1 MLNVGSLSTEDIKT
15 LYDNLDS
22 FSLPERTQIL
32 AVVEELER
40 RNHAKKCELDLIE
53 FCKHIDPQYIVAA
66 HHRKLAHLLME
77 IAYGQKDRVAVSIPP
92 RHGKSH
98 LISTLFPAWFLGK
111 YPDKKVLMASHTG
124 DLAVDFGR
132 KVRNIVNS
140 QAYKDIFP
148 NVTLAQDSKSAG
160 RWSTNSGGE
169 YFSCGVGASIAGRG
183 ADLLLVDDPHSEQD
197 LLNGN
202 FDSLEKTYQWF
213 TTGARTRL
221 MSGGRV
227 AIVHCMVGDTRVM
240 LSDSTEKLLRDVRPG
255 DVVVSYNGQK
265 LVPAKVLNWANQ
277 GLDRI
282 FTIKTTSGRILRANW
297 KHPLLAQIDGELEWT
312 KVKDLRVG
320 SQLIAVSNHMGK
332 CLETCQDQRPR
343 LKTPSAVLRDAL
355 SGSTPSESA
364 HTTTTK
370 IDANSPPHLS
380 LQNGVSGE
388 GCVAQKKDVA
398 APQQLNTLQRIGG
411 YVTTTIAK
419 RSTPGV
425 ETGAAQKKTVM
436 HTLSTGMVSVWKS
449 TTNCLKNK
457 MANALSVYAPQDQTI
472 LQQIGKVN
480 LGLTTATVDKMSG
493 RYYAMH
499 ATSSSV
505 EATQKKHYCEPL
517 STYELTRDEIV
528 EITLDGYEDV
538 FDIQVE
544 GTENFIANG
553 VISHNTRWHQDDLIG
568 HLVKDGGSNE
578 DADQY
583 EVFEFP
589 AILDTDNGPKALWP
603 EKFDLDALKRTK
615 ASMPTY
621 QWNAQYMQTPT
632 AEEAAIIKREW
643 WQKWTKEDPPRCE
656 YVIMTLDAAAEAH
669 NRADF
674 TALATWGVFSDDRL
688 TNGASHLIL
697 LNCIN
702 VRVEFP
708 ELKDLTMQE
717 YKDWEPDAL
726 IVEKKS
732 AGTQLYQEL
741 RRMGI
746 PVQEFTP
753 SKSTGDKIA
762 RLNAVADILR
772 SGMVWY
778 PEGRR
783 WAEELIE
790 QCVAFP
796 YGSHDDM
803 VDVTSMALAR
813 FRQGGFI
820 TLPTDMPDEVQYFK
834 SGRRAAYY

>member
-66 HHRKLAHLLME
+66 HHRKLAYLLME

-227 AIVHCMVGDTRVM
+227 AIVHCMVGDTRV
-240 LSDSTEKLLRDVRPG
+240 LLADNTEKLLRDVRPG
-255 DVVVSYNGQK
+255 DVVASYNGSE

-297 KHPLLAQIDGELEWT
+297 KHPLLAQIDGELKWT
-312 KVKDLRVG
+312 KVKDLQVG
-320 SQLIAVSNHMGK
+320 SQLIAVSNPMGK
-332 CLETCQDQRPR
+332 YLEAPQDQRPR
-343 LKTPSAVLRDAL
+343 LKTSSAVLRDAL

-364 HTTTTK
+364 HTTITK
-370 IDANSPPHLS
+370 IDANSLLYLS

-398 APQQLNTLQRIGG
+398 APQKLNTLQKIGG

-419 RSTPGV
+419 RSTPEV
-425 ETGAAQKKTVM
+425 ETGAVQKKTVM
-436 HTLSTGMVSVWKS
+436 RTLSTGMVLAWKS
-449 TTNCLKNK
+449 TTSCLKNK
-457 MANALSVYAPQDQTI
+457 MVNALSVYAPQDQTI
-472 LQQIGKVN
+472 PQQIGKVN
-480 LGLTTATVDKMSG
+480 LGLTTATAGKMSEH
-493 RYYAMH
+493 YYAMH

-505 EATQKKHYCEPL
+505 GVTQKKHYCEPL
-517 STYELTRDEIV
+517 STYELTCDEIV

-544 GTENFIANG
+544 GTENFIAGG
-553 VISHNTRWHQDDLIG
+553 VISHNTRWHMDDLIG

-656 YVIMTLDAAAEAH
+656 YVIMTLDAAAESH

-697 LNCIN
+697 LNVIN

>member
-1 MLNVGSLSTEDIKT
+1 MISTSNLSSQEIQL
-15 LYDNLDS
+15 LYDNLGS
-22 FSLPERTQIL
+22 FSLPEQTQIL
-32 AVVEELER
+32 AIVEELER
-40 RNHAKKCELDLIE
+40 RNHAKRCELDLIE
-53 FCKHIDPQYIVAA
+53 FCKHIDPQYIVAT
-66 HHRKLAHLLME
+66 HHRKLAQLLME

-160 RWSTNSGGE
+160 RWSTNAGGE

-202 FDSLEKTYQWF
+202 FDSLEKCYQWF

-227 AIVHCMVGDTRVM
+227 AIVHCMVGDTRV
-240 LSDSTEKLLRDVRPG
+240 LLADNTEKLLRDVRPG
-255 DVVVSYNGQK
+255 DVVASYNGSK

-282 FTIKTTSGRILRANW
+282 YTIKTTSGRILRANW
-297 KHPLLAQIDGELEWT
+297 KHPLLVQTNEGMKWT
-312 KVKDLRVG
+312 KVKDLQVG
-320 SQLIAVSNHMGK
+320 QKLVAVSNLK
-332 CLETCQDQRPR
+332 KYQSQETKPNQTGYTLKDIGVNGAESVVTPLTVTMRP
-343 LKTPSAVLRDAL
+343 TV
-355 SGSTPSESA
+355 
-364 HTTTTK
+364 
-370 IDANSPPHLS
+370 
-380 LQNGVSGE
+380 E
-388 GCVAQKKDVA
+388 GCVKH
-398 APQQLNTLQRIGG
+398 I
-411 YVTTTIAK
+411 
-419 RSTPGV
+419 
-425 ETGAAQKKTVM
+425 
-436 HTLSTGMVSVWKS
+436 
-449 TTNCLKNK
+449 TTNKCGLQVSTNDLQTVIETPTSSTAMASHLKTTNECLQNK
-457 MANALSVYAPQDQTI
+457 VEHALSVNSHLPRVIPHHLGKAN
-472 LQQIGKVN
+472 LQ
-480 LGLTTATVDKMSG
+480 LTTAMSQLEYG
-493 RYYAMH
+493 PSYATR
-499 ATSSSV
+499 ATSSLLT
-505 EATQKKHYCEPL
+505 ERQKNYYSALL
-517 STYELTRDEIV
+517 STYELTHDEIV

-544 GTENFIANG
+544 DTENFIANG

-568 HLVKDGGSNE
+568 HLVRDGSVNPK
-578 DADQY
+578 ADQY

-589 AILDTDNGPKALWP
+589 AILELANGPKALWP
-603 EKFDLDALKRTK
+603 EKFDLEALERTK
-615 ASMPTY
+615 ASMPAY

-632 AEEAAIIKREW
+632 AEEAAIAKREW
-643 WQKWTKEDPPRCE
+643 WRPWTQEDPPDCD
-656 YVIMTLDAAAEAH
+656 YVIMTLDPAAEAH

-688 TNGASHLIL
+688 TQGASHLIL
-697 LNCIN
+697 LNVIN

-708 ELKDLTMQE
+708 ELKDLALRE
-717 YKDWEPDAL
+717 YKEWEPDSF

-741 RRMGI
+741 RRMGL

-753 SKSTGDKIA
+753 SKSTGDKVA

-820 TLPTDMPDEVQYFK
+820 TLPSDLQDEPRYFK

>member
-1 MLNVGSLSTEDIKT
+1 MLNVGSLSVEDIRT
-15 LYDNLDS
+15 LYENLDT
-22 FSLPERTQIL
+22 FSLPEQTQIL

-40 RNHAKKCELDLIE
+40 RNHAKECQISLIE
-53 FCKHIDPQYIVAA
+53 FCKHIDPNYIVAT
-66 HHRKLAHLLME
+66 HHRKLAELLME
-77 IAYGQKDRVAVSIPP
+77 IAFGQKDRVAVSIPP

-140 QAYKDIFP
+140 QAYKEIFP

-160 RWSTNSGGE
+160 RWSTNEGGE

-202 FDSLEKTYQWF
+202 FDALEKTYQWF

-227 AIVHCMVGDTRVM
+227 AIVH
-240 LSDSTEKLLRDVRPG
+240 
-255 DVVVSYNGQK
+255 
-265 LVPAKVLNWANQ
+265 
-277 GLDRI
+277 
-282 FTIKTTSGRILRANW
+282 
-297 KHPLLAQIDGELEWT
+297 
-312 KVKDLRVG
+312 
-320 SQLIAVSNHMGK
+320 
-332 CLETCQDQRPR
+332 
-343 LKTPSAVLRDAL
+343 
-355 SGSTPSESA
+355 
-364 HTTTTK
+364 
-370 IDANSPPHLS
+370 
-380 LQNGVSGE
+380 
-388 GCVAQKKDVA
+388 
-398 APQQLNTLQRIGG
+398 
-411 YVTTTIAK
+411 
-419 RSTPGV
+419 
-425 ETGAAQKKTVM
+425 
-436 HTLSTGMVSVWKS
+436 
-449 TTNCLKNK
+449 
-457 MANALSVYAPQDQTI
+457 
-472 LQQIGKVN
+472 
-480 LGLTTATVDKMSG
+480 
-493 RYYAMH
+493 
-499 ATSSSV
+499 
-505 EATQKKHYCEPL
+505 
-517 STYELTRDEIV
+517 
-528 EITLDGYEDV
+528 
-538 FDIQVE
+538 
-544 GTENFIANG
+544 
-553 VISHNTRWHQDDLIG
+553 TRWHQDDLIG
-568 HLVKDGGSNE
+568 HLVKDGGTNE

-589 AILDTDNGPKALWP
+589 AILDTDSGPKALWP

-688 TNGASHLIL
+688 TDGASHLIL
-697 LNCIN
+697 LNVIN

-708 ELKDLTMQE
+708 ELKDLAMRE
-717 YKDWEPDAL
+717 YKEWEPDAL

-762 RLNAVADILR
+762 RVNAVADILR

-820 TLPTDMPDEVQYFK
+820 TLPSDLPDEVQYFK
-834 SGRRAAYY
+834 SSRRAAYY